1 MLRHVGPSPDILTAM
16 EKRFLGR
23 TGLEVSELCL
33 GAMTFGSETDEP
45 TAHRILDEFVAA
57 GGTMI
62 DTADTYSS
70 GRSEE
75 ILGSWLKNQ
84 NRDDLVI
91 ATKVY
96 GEAAPGLPVRGA
108 GRKHIMAGV
117 EASLRRLQTDFIDL
131 YQIHVFDDATPLE
144 ETLTTLDALVTS
156 GKVRFIGASN
166 LTGWQLQKAIDL
178 SRHRG
183 LEPYVCLQPLY
194 NLLDRDAEH
203 DLIPVSQNEG
213 VGVIAW
219 SPLAGGWLTGKYSK
233 DQGGPPA
240 GSRSNQA
247 DWDSHDND
255 RTWRVLNAVRW
266 VADEVGKSPAQVAL
280 RWVMQRPGLT
290 APIIGVRTPSQLADN
305 LGVTGWALDDDQMRR
320 LTEAGD
326 GPLPYPHTILALP
339 QFVRRR

>member
-1 MLRHVGPSPDILTAM
+1 MD
-16 EKRFLGR
+16 KRFLGR

-45 TAHRILDEFVAA
+45 TAHQILDEFAAA

-62 DTADTYSS
+62 DTADTYAA

-75 ILGSWLKNQ
+75 ILGNWLKNQ
-84 NRDDLVI
+84 NRDELVI

-108 GRKHIMAGV
+108 GRKHIMAGI

-131 YQIHVFDDATPLE
+131 YQIHVFDDVTPLE
-144 ETLTTLDALVTS
+144 ETLATLDTLVTS

-178 SRHRG
+178 SRQHG

-194 NLLDRDAEH
+194 NLLDRDAEL
-203 DLIPVSQNEG
+203 DLIPVSRNEG

-240 GSRSNQA
+240 GARSNQA
-247 DWDSHDND
+247 DWDAHDND

-305 LGVTGWALDDDQMRR
+305 LGVTGWTLDDDQMRR

-326 GPLPYPHTILALP
+326 GPLPYPHNILALP

>member
-1 MLRHVGPSPDILTAM
+1 MD
-16 EKRFLGR
+16 KRFLGR

-33 GAMTFGSETDEP
+33 GTMTFGSETDQS
-45 TAHRILDEFVAA
+45 TAHKILDDFVAA

-62 DTADTYSS
+62 DTADTYSA
-70 GRSEE
+70 GVSEE
-75 ILGSWLKNQ
+75 IIGSWLKTR

-96 GEAAPGLPVRGA
+96 GEAGPGLPVRGA
-108 GRKHIMAGV
+108 GRKHILAGV
-117 EASLRRLQTDFIDL
+117 DASLRRLQTDFIDL

-144 ETLTTLDALVTS
+144 ETLTTLDTLVTS

-178 SRHRG
+178 SRHHG

-194 NLLDRDAEH
+194 NLLDRDAEL
-203 DLIPVSQNEG
+203 DLIPVCQNEG
-213 VGVIAW
+213 AGVIAW
-219 SPLAGGWLTGKYSK
+219 SPLAGGWLSGKYTK
-233 DQGGPPA
+233 DAGGPPA
-240 GSRSNQA
+240 GSRSSQA

-255 RTWRVLNAVRW
+255 RTWRVLDALRAV
-266 VADEVGKSPAQVAL
+266 AAEVDRTPAQVAL

-290 APIIGVRTPSQLADN
+290 APIVGARTPDQLADN
-305 LGVTGWALDDDQMRR
+305 LGATGWSLDDEQLRR

-326 GPLPYPHTILALP
+326 GPLPYPHNILRLP
-339 QFVRRR
+339 QFVRRPS

>member
-1 MLRHVGPSPDILTAM
+1 MD
-16 EKRFLGR
+16 KRFLGR

-45 TAHRILDEFVAA
+45 TAHQLLDEFVAA

-62 DTADTYSS
+62 DTADTYHA

-84 NRDDLVI
+84 NRDELVI

-96 GEAAPGLPVRGA
+96 GEAGPGLPVRGA
-108 GRKHIMAGV
+108 GRKHILAGV

-144 ETLTTLDALVTS
+144 ETLTTLDALVSS

-178 SRHRG
+178 SRHRE

-194 NLLDRDAEH
+194 NLLDRDAEL

-247 DWDSHDND
+247 DWDAHDND

-266 VADEVGKSPAQVAL
+266 IADEVGKTPAQVAL
-280 RWVMQRPGLT
+280 RWVMQRPGVT

-305 LGVTGWALDDDQMRR
+305 LGATGWTLDDDQMRR

-326 GPLPYPHTILALP
+326 GPLPYPHNILALP
-339 QFVRRR
+339 QFKRRR

>member
-1 MLRHVGPSPDILTAM
+1 MD
-16 EKRFLGR
+16 KRFLGR

-33 GAMTFGSETDEP
+33 GTMTFGTETDQS
-45 TAHRILDEFVAA
+45 TGHRILDEFVAA

-62 DTADTYSS
+62 DTADTYAA
-70 GRSEE
+70 GRSEA
-75 ILGSWLKNQ
+75 IIGSWLKTR

-96 GEAAPGLPVRGA
+96 GEAGPGLPVRGA

-144 ETLTTLDALVTS
+144 ETLTTLDNLVTS

-178 SRHRG
+178 SRHHN

-194 NLLDRDAEH
+194 NLLDRDAEL
-203 DLIPVSQNEG
+203 DLIPVCENEG
-213 VGVIAW
+213 AGVIAW
-219 SPLAGGWLTGKYSK
+219 SPLAGGWLSGKYTK
-233 DQGGPPA
+233 DAGGPPP

-247 DWDSHDND
+247 DWDAHNTD
-255 RTWRVLNAVRW
+255 RTWRVLDALRAV
-266 VADEVGKSPAQVAL
+266 ATEVDRTPAQVAL

-290 APIIGVRTPSQLADN
+290 APIIGARTPDHLTDN
-305 LGVTGWALDDDQMRR
+305 LGATGWSLTDDQMHR

-326 GPLPYPHTILALP
+326 GPLPYPHNILRLP
-339 QFVRRR
+339 QFVRRPS